1 MASQKQF
8 LPASESYP
16 NKIEKALFIS
26 SQHSSPEEKN
36 VISYL
41 TKEKNYSLLNTKSA
55 YENIKKKSNKVL
67 EYIYSYIRENSR
79 GEVSYCT
86 TIDKT
91 NQTVGMNT
99 EYLLKTL
106 DDFRDEAN
114 NITVMVCYD
123 TANESQPLIVLL
135 YNYDSEGNF
144 IYIISVCA
152 DQTIRESKGFGS
164 EMIGDLIEAVSN
176 SDIGAI
182 YLDSVDSAV
191 KSYEKKGFIETGETK
206 DGLFEMVLTINK
218 KGGRRSKRS
227 MAKRSMAKRAKR
239 NRTKKAKRAKRSLR
253 TKRKYYTI
261 YYTIPNRKR

>member
-1 MASQKQF
+1 MAQF

-55 YENIKKKSNKVL
+55 YENIKKKSNKIL
-67 EYIYSYIRENSR
+67 EYIYSYIEKNSR

-86 TIDKT
+86 TINKT
-91 NQTVGMNT
+91 NQTTVGMNT

-106 DDFRDEAN
+106 NDFRDEAN

-135 YNYDSEGNF
+135 YKYDYEGNF

-164 EMIGDLIEAVSN
+164 EMIGDLIEAVN
-176 SDIGAI
+176 NTDIGSI
-182 YLDSVDSAV
+182 YLDSVESAV
-191 KSYEKKGFIETGETK
+191 KSYEKKGFIETGETN
-206 DGLFEMVLTINK
+206 DGLFEMVLTVDK
-218 KGGRRSKRS
+218 KGGRRSNRTKRAKKAKKAKRS
-227 MAKRSMAKRAKR
+227 MAKRSMS
-239 NRTKKAKRAKRSLR
+239 KRSLR
-253 TKRKYYTI
+253 TKRKYYSI